1 MRLFADYHTHT
12 FYSHGSG
19 SVCDNALAAQA
30 RGLSQVAIADHGPA
44 SLFGVGVASLN
55 TFEHIRKDVDQ
66 ANAQLPGLQVLL
78 AVEANVVGKDGLL
91 DIPPAMQR
99 DFDLILA
106 GLHIMVRPHAWWD
119 ALKVGLGNMSEK
131 SALVVNTDLLVS
143 AVYRNRI
150 AIVTHPGLR
159 LPIDTAELARACAAT
174 GTALEINTGH
184 RHTGLRYVELVAQEG
199 ARLAIGSDAHTPE
212 RVGDLQYGLDLV
224 ERAGLQ
230 AEQVLSAMD
239 DSV

>member
-12 FYSHGSG
+12 RYSHGSG
-19 SVCDNALAAQA
+19 SVGDNAQAARA

-44 SLFGVGVASLN
+44 SLFGVGVADLA
-55 TFEHIRKDVDQ
+55 TFERIRNDINE
-66 ANAQLPGLQVLL
+66 ANARFPDIQVLL
-78 AVEANVVGKDGLL
+78 AVEANVISKDGLL
-91 DIPPAMQR
+91 DIPPTMQE

-106 GLHIMVRPHAWWD
+106 GLHIMVRPRAWSETLQV
-119 ALKVGLGNMSEK
+119 ALGNLSEK
-131 SALVVNTDLLVS
+131 SALLVNTDLLVS

-184 RHTGLRYVELVAQEG
+184 RRTSLRYIELVVREG

-212 RVGDLQYGLDLV
+212 RVGDLEYGLDLV
-224 ERAGLQ
+224 TQAGLG
-230 AEQVLSAMD
+230 AEQILNAMD
-239 DSV
+239 D